1 MVSISRLYNQVFKD
15 KMKQKA
21 YNAIL
26 HQQSKLDTVNS
37 LKYKMKM
44 SVGIITWNVAN
55 EDPEK
60 LNL

>member
-1 MVSISRLYNQVFKD
+1 
-15 KMKQKA
+15 MKQKA

-37 LKYKMKM
+37 LKHKMKM

-55 EDPEK
+55 EDP
-60 LNL
+60 